1 MTTKKTLLVASVAAG
16 TALALAACSSGPS
29 TTEAS
34 GGTADTSATV
44 NVGLYLEPTDLNVRT
59 TSGVALDQVLIDN
72 VYQGLVG
79 IDSSGKIQDVLAKS
93 HTVSSDGLTYD
104 FTLNAGTVFS
114 NGDALDAGDV
124 VWSLNQVKNTKTDV
138 GNAAFAAV
146 KTVSAPSD
154 DTVELTLSKPDS
166 TLLYSLAGRAG
177 LILDQDAT
185 NDLKTTAIGS
195 GPYLLKT
202 WKQGDSIT
210 LTRNAKYWGTKAKVA
225 SVVFHYF
232 SDRAAAVN
240 GALAGDIQ
248 VLTTVDPTLQAKF
261 TGNADF
267 ALKKGTSTD
276 KYTLVFNS
284 KKAPLDTLAVRQALR
299 EAIDPKAIIA
309 AVGGNGVAQGG
320 PIPEGDPGYE
330 DLTSID
336 AYDVADAKAKIS
348 AAGLTG
354 SALTLTLPNVYGTTV
369 TDVLTSQF
377 KAIGITL
384 KVDSVDFTTWLTKV
398 YTNKDY
404 ELSIVDH
411 AEAHDFANWVTP
423 GYYFNYSNPK
433 VNALYTQAQ
442 GALTDADADAKL
454 AEAAKLV
461 AQDAPADWLY
471 TAVNVT
477 AIRSTVTGFPTDS
490 TSNRLNLT
498 GLAVS
503 K

>member
-1 MTTKKTLLVASVAAG
+1 MSTKKTLLVTSIAAG
-16 TALALAACSSGPS
+16 TALALAACSSSPS
-29 TTEAS
+29 
-34 GGTADTSATV
+34 GTKANGAADTSAVV

-79 IDSSGKIQDVLAKS
+79 LDTSGTVQDVLAKS

-104 FTLNAGTVFS
+104 FTLKSGITFS
-114 NGDALDAGDV
+114 NGDALDAADA
-124 VWSLNQVKNTKTDV
+124 VWSLNQVKDTKTDV

-146 KTVSAPSD
+146 KSITAPSS
-154 DTVELTLSKPDS
+154 DTVEIALSKPDS
-166 TLLYSLAGRAG
+166 GLLYSLAGRAG
-177 LILDQDAT
+177 LILDEKAT

-195 GPYLLKT
+195 GPYLLQS

-210 LTRNAKYWGTKAKVA
+210 LTRNTKYWGTKAKVA

-232 SDRAAAVN
+232 TDPAAAVN

-248 VLTTVDPTLQAKF
+248 VLTTVDSTLKAKF
-261 TGNADF
+261 AGNQDF
-267 ALKKGTSTD
+267 TLKKGTSTD

-284 KKAPLDTLAVRQALR
+284 KQGVLAKLAVRQALR

-309 AVGGNGVAQGG
+309 AIGGDGVAQGG
-320 PIPEGDPGYE
+320 PIPVGDPGYQ
-330 DLTSID
+330 DLTSVD
-336 AYDVADAKAKIS
+336 AYDVADAKAKIQ
-348 AAGLTG
+348 AAGAAGTT
-354 SALTLTLPNVYGTTV
+354 LTLTIPNIYGTTV

-377 KAIGITL
+377 KAVGITL
-384 KVDSVDFTTWLTKV
+384 KVNSVDFTTWLTKV

-404 ELSIVDH
+404 DLSFVDH

-423 GYYFNYSNPK
+423 GYYFNYSNPE
-433 VNALYTQAQ
+433 VNALYAEATT
-442 GALTDADADAKL
+442 ALSASEADAKL

-461 AQDAPADWLY
+461 AADAPAAWLY
-471 TAVNVT
+471 TAINET
-477 AIRSTVTGFPTDS
+477 AIRTGVTGFPTDF

-498 GLAVS
+498 GLADT